1 MKYLVLFILA
11 LVITLSSCNKKDI
24 QPNSENTSIDHNS
37 KKGSGSSTDSGN
49 CGGENGT
56 ITDPNNDEDESKKI
70 KKGK

>member
-1 MKYLVLFILA
+1 MKYLVLFFLT

-24 QPNSENTSIDHNS
+24 QPNSEITSIDHNS
-37 KKGSGSSTDSGN
+37 KKGNGSNNDSGN